1 MEITLNI
8 PTNDYQ
14 QPKEVRQEVV
24 QAICD
29 AFLARHCS
37 NIFHPGSDGRY
48 RYPTLY
54 VFPGDGRRAASFHDA
69 DWARNHEGFI
79 RFNGEEMKAAFAALR
94 KAGYH
99 MFKRY
104 EYGSWMGYICEK
116 KPHVEGC
123 TEVRE
128 FTEFID

>member
-14 QPKEVRQEVV
+14 QPTEVRPNVV

-29 AFLARHCS
+29 AFLARHVS
-37 NIFHPGSDGRY
+37 NIFHPGSDGLY
-48 RYPTLY
+48 RNPTLY
-54 VFPGDGRRAASFHDA
+54 VYPGDERYAASFHDSG
-69 DWARNHEGFI
+69 WASKNEGFI

-104 EYGSWMGYICEK
+104 AYGSWLGYVCDK
-116 KPHVEGC
+116 KPHMEGC

-128 FTEFID
+128 FKEFID